1 MKSDMQQTS
10 LRSANIVITGQARRR
25 AANWV
30 RITAITFFLKRRKLK
45 ARVPVMAVPMAELV
59 HASDTA

>member
-1 MKSDMQQTS
+1 MKSDMQQIS
-10 LRSANIVITGQARRR
+10 LRSANTAITGQARR

-45 ARVPVMAVPMAELV
+45 ARVPVMAVPMAELAL
-59 HASDTA
+59 ASDTA